1 MKSQTESILSEIEY
15 LKPQEGVSVITNYGT
30 EELRKFARGLIVC
43 RCPECES
50 TEGMTVDNNQER
62 RLCRGCGAWYRPEDM
77 LVVALIKAFQV
88 GEEAVTELPTGGSPV
103 TSL

>member
-1 MKSQTESILSEIEY
+1 MKTQTESILSEIER
-15 LKPQEGVSVITNYGT
+15 LEPQEGVSVITNYGT
-30 EELRKFARGLIVC
+30 EELRKFARGLIAC

-50 TEGMTVDNNQER
+50 PEGMTLDDNQER

-77 LVVALIKAFQV
+77 LVVAILRAFQL
-88 GEEAVTELPTGGSPV
+88 GEEESNESVRAPV